1 MRKVLNTPLVSHEMH
16 RYLSDPHHSH
26 SFGLFCSLSLSV
38 SKRSTKIFVDNR
50 CGFVSLGP
58 RPNEL
63 KCERNK
69 YICTHRLVMCAL
81 LQYSSWV
88 LRHTHTHTFWADS
101 NVPVDLD
108 WMNVLHMLRFF
119 CAPVTLSQIIY
130 TECNRHAYPFQRYL
144 RNLFF
149 ASLLVCMCLDT
160 HWKHSDEFMNRSHN
174 NHQMFETSMHRFNVE
189 ESLNISFTAAI
200 FFGPNYISYTLL
212 LRREWWAIQSSMG
225 IDVMKTVLMLS
236 IFHFKFT
243 HK

>member
-26 SFGLFCSLSLSV
+26 SFGLFCSLSLSLNVRRRSSFTTVAVLFHLDRDQMSLSV
-38 SKRSTKIFVDNR
+38 SEPNIFVR
-50 CGFVSLGP
+50 IAWL
-58 RPNEL
+58 
-63 KCERNK
+63 
-69 YICTHRLVMCAL
+69 CAR
-81 LQYSSWV
+81 YFNT
-88 LRHTHTHTFWADS
+88 RHECSVTHTHTFWADS

-149 ASLLVCMCLDT
+149 TSLLVCMCLDT

-174 NHQMFETSMHRFNVE
+174 NHQMIETSMHRFNVE
-189 ESLNISFTAAI
+189 ESLNIIHSS
-200 FFGPNYISYTLL
+200 NL
-212 LRREWWAIQSSMG
+212 LRPE
-225 IDVMKTVLMLS
+225 LY
-236 IFHFKFT
+236 
-243 HK
+243 